1 MVLAAGATEPLAEA
15 STFFSSPRADED
27 CAAATT
33 AAGFSPIDTGALPAP
48 PANRGVHAVS
58 TRCAG
63 VQGDIPASWA
73 AVAFAADGCA
83 SCAAFASLLAALF
96 PSLRGC
102 GGGAGA
108 AATARC
114 ACGLEPL
121 LPGLAAD
128 AAFEAGTKV
137 VSAPRLENKPLAL
150 VLLLAV
156 LTIVVVLALVLV
168 SHRDFLR
175 RLGGASPDGAPDTAV
190 STVRFGCVFGLCWA
204 GVGLRTAR
212 GANICLEPG
221 NYWQR
226 NDDGKPRCCWK
237 MRSTKRP
244 RT

>member
-1 MVLAAGATEPLAEA
+1 MVLAAGATKPLAEA
-15 STFFSSPRADED
+15 STFFSSPRADEH

-48 PANRGVHAVS
+48 PG
-58 TRCAG
+58 
-63 VQGDIPASWA
+63 SWA
-73 AVAFAADGCA
+73 AVAFAADGCS
-83 SCAAFASLLAALF
+83 SCAVFASLLAALF

-204 GVGLRTAR
+204 AVGLRTAR